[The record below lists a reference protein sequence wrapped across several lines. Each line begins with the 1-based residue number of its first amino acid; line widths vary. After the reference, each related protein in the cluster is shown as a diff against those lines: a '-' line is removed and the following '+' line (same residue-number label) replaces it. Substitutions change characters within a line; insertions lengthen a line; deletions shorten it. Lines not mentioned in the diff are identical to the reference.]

1 MKAVREPFPNYSR
14 FNYVHN
20 ESNGYPA
27 DIDMDDIDDS
37 AVLELRSE
45 HHNLFGEVPA
55 GGYESPDDL
64 VEFEGLFHVSARDRA
79 R

>member
-1 MKAVREPFPNYSR
+1 
-14 FNYVHN
+14 
-20 ESNGYPA
+20 
-27 DIDMDDIDDS
+27 MDDIDDS